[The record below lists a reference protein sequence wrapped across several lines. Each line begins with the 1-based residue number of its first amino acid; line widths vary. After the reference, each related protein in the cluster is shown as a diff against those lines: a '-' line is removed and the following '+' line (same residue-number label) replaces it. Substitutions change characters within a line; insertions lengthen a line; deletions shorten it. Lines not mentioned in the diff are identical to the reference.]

1 MKKSLLILFAL
12 FIGLNVFGQRQRQ
25 RNRDMNRIPQT
36 QREPTDKEIANR
48 KQLMED
54 RKNEFI
60 ANFITTLEADDFQK
74 EIIKQTLN
82 SYFDE
87 LVKINKLRLKH
98 YERETQIDQ
107 LDKRH
112 FKDVKA
118 MVTEEVMVKIIDAA
132 RGEWDT
138 KEDKKKKKKKR
149 KKKKRQQRKDN
160 N

>member
-1 MKKSLLILFAL
+1 MKTFYITIFCCLALTSYSFSQQDELSDSEKNQLRRYEEDVKRQKLKYITGFVTSLEVDA
-12 FIGLNVFGQRQRQ
+12 
-25 RNRDMNRIPQT
+25 
-36 QREPTDKEIANR
+36 
-48 KQLMED
+48 
-54 RKNEFI
+54 
-60 ANFITTLEADDFQK
+60 FQE
-74 EIIKQTLN
+74 EIITQTLN

-98 YERETQIDQ
+98 YERETLIDQ

-138 KEDKKKKKKKR
+138 KEDKKKKR
-149 KKKKRQQRKDN
+149 KKKKRQQKKDN